1 MKKKL
6 NLDKLKELELSYAEK
21 MLENEAL
28 DKTNRTL
35 AQDLERLTTEIVNA
49 GQDLKKK
56 SIEIETL
63 KSAQRESEKI
73 NKTLI
78 SISNAVNTTVN
89 LDELY
94 RFIHMAIDQIIDSTN
109 FIIAIHDPLNRTFSI
124 PYYMDTMDAIPP
136 LNMNNP
142 HDIDSSVLTGTVLKD
157 GRPLLI
163 KKSEIVKLMNAKQ
176 KRVFGTVAEVWL
188 GVPLKIQNRI
198 IGVMITQSYTDPNR
212 YNERDV
218 EFLTSV
224 SEQVA
229 LAIERT
235 RAVDAL
241 KQNEERYRT
250 LVDNLDDIFFS
261 VDTSG
266 RFIYLSH
273 RFESITGYRAN
284 EIRHRRMVLIPA
296 DIQSQTIDDGCV
308 YFDRLI
314 HPEDQRTVLQT
325 IHNAMQN
332 RDAYR
337 VEYRIIKKNGRIN
350 WVYEKGSMLEDPVNG
365 KCLEG
370 FIQDIHESRHAE
382 EVNRVLFSISNAVNT
397 AVNLDDLYKSIHYSL
412 SRIVDVTNFFISLY
426 DKQTDSIHCPYS
438 VDAMED
444 SLSDMYHISSPD
456 SNSHTAIVINTGKPV
471 LHTKEDFLKYLR
483 ARNLKPAMTLS
494 KIWLGVPLK
503 IKDEVIGAIVVHSY
517 TNPNLY
523 EEKDVNILLRVSDQV
538 ALAIER
544 KRVNEALK
552 FSEEKYRTILE
563 SIEDGYYEVDP
574 AGNIVFFNQSMCR
587 ILGYN
592 EKELIGLNNRR
603 YLDEF
608 NTRKVYHAFNRM
620 FQTGKPINRFDFE
633 VITKGGEKS
642 HIDASASLIVDEK
655 NQPIGFRGIARD
667 ISEQKTAEK
676 EKKMLESQLQRAQKM
691 EAIGLLAGGVAHD
704 LNNILAGLVS
714 YPELL
719 LMDLPEDSPLR
730 RPIQTIQRAGEKAAA
745 IVQDLLTLARR
756 GVALAEA
763 VNINDVITEYLRS
776 PVFGLLQSYH
786 PKVRVELD
794 LEKDLFNTLGSP
806 VHLNQ
811 TIMNLVSNA
820 AEAMPEGGIIRIITA
835 NQYVDKPIRRY
846 DQVEEGDY
854 VTLKIIDNGI
864 GISPHDIDRIFEPF
878 YTKKVMG
885 RSGTGLGMAVVWG
898 TVKDH
903 HGYIDVQSI
912 LGQGTTFILYFPITR
927 RDLLVKDAPI
937 SRAEYM
943 GNGETILVI
952 DDMREQRE
960 IAVSILSRL
969 GYQVTALAGGEEAVD
984 YLKSRK
990 VDLLVLDMVMDP
1002 GLDGLE
1008 TYRQIIKIHPGQK
1021 AIIVS
1026 GFSESERVKEL
1037 QKLGAGTYLRKPFL
1051 LQKIGLAIR
1060 SELTR

>member
-1 MKKKL
+1 MKFK
-6 NLDKLKELELSYAEK
+6 Y
-21 MLENEAL
+21 
-28 DKTNRTL
+28 
-35 AQDLERLTTEIVNA
+35 
-49 GQDLKKK
+49 
-56 SIEIETL
+56 
-63 KSAQRESEKI
+63 
-73 NKTLI
+73 
-78 SISNAVNTTVN
+78 
-89 LDELY
+89 
-94 RFIHMAIDQIIDSTN
+94 
-109 FIIAIHDPLNRTFSI
+109 
-124 PYYMDTMDAIPP
+124 
-136 LNMNNP
+136 
-142 HDIDSSVLTGTVLKD
+142 
-157 GRPLLI
+157 
-163 KKSEIVKLMNAKQ
+163 
-176 KRVFGTVAEVWL
+176 
-188 GVPLKIQNRI
+188 
-198 IGVMITQSYTDPNR
+198 
-212 YNERDV
+212 
-218 EFLTSV
+218 
-224 SEQVA
+224 
-229 LAIERT
+229 
-235 RAVDAL
+235 
-241 KQNEERYRT
+241 
-250 LVDNLDDIFFS
+250 
-261 VDTSG
+261 
-266 RFIYLSH
+266 
-273 RFESITGYRAN
+273 
-284 EIRHRRMVLIPA
+284 
-296 DIQSQTIDDGCV
+296 V
-308 YFDRLI
+308 YFDQLI
-314 HPEDQRTVLQT
+314 HPEDQKTVLQT
-325 IHNAMQN
+325 IHQALQN
-332 RDAYR
+332 GTAYR
-337 VEYRIIKKNGRIN
+337 VEYRIIKKDGRVN
-350 WVYEKGSMLEDPVNG
+350 WVYEKGSGLEDPVNG
-365 KCLEG
+365 KWLEG

-397 AVNLDDLYKSIHYSL
+397 TVDLNDLYKSIHYSL

-426 DKQTDSIHCPYS
+426 DKKTDSLHLPYS
-438 VDAMED
+438 VDALD
-444 SLSDMYHISSPD
+444 DLAPDMYHISSPD
-456 SNSHTAIVINTGKPV
+456 SNSHTAIVIKTGKPV
-471 LHTKEDFLKYLR
+471 LHTKEDFQKYLR
-483 ARNLKPAMTLS
+483 ERNLEPAMTLS

-503 IKDEVIGAIVVHSY
+503 IKDEVIGAIVVHSH

-523 EEKDVNILLRVSDQV
+523 KEKDVNILLTVSEQV

-552 FSEEKYRTILE
+552 LSEEKYRTILE
-563 SIEDGYYEVDP
+563 SIEDGYYETDP
-574 AGNIVFFNQSMCR
+574 AGNLIFFNEPMCR
-587 ILGYN
+587 ILGYHQV
-592 EKELIGLNNRR
+592 ELIGLNNRR
-603 YLDEF
+603 YMDEF
-608 NTRKVYHAFNRM
+608 NTRKVYNAFSRM

-633 VITKGGEKS
+633 VITKGGEKR

-667 ISEQKTAEK
+667 ITEQKISEK

-691 EAIGLLAGGVAHD
+691 EAIGMLAGGVAHD

-763 VNINDVITEYLRS
+763 VNINDGITEYLRS

-794 LEKDLFNTLGSP
+794 LEKDLFNILGSP

-820 AEAMPEGGIIRIITA
+820 AEAMPEGGLIQIITA
-835 NQYVDKPIRRY
+835 NQYIDKPIRRY

-898 TVKDH
+898 TIKDH
-903 HGYIDVQSI
+903 HGYIDVQST

-927 RDLLVKDAPI
+927 RDLLVKDAPL

-943 GNGETILVI
+943 GAGETILVI
-952 DDMREQRE
+952 DDIREQRE
-960 IAVSILSRL
+960 IAVSMLSRL
-969 GYQVTALAGGEEAVD
+969 GYQATALASGEEAVD

-990 VDLLVLDMVMDP
+990 ADLLVLDMVMDP

-1037 QKLGAGTYLRKPFL
+1037 QRLGAGTYLRKPFL
-1051 LQKIGLAIR
+1051 FQKIGLAIR
-1060 SELTR
+1060 AELTR